1 MPVTSILVIDI
12 RESEKRTL
20 DRSVLSIWKNQDR
33 CCAVR
38 SKALVDRAAEVLCK
52 RFKDLESSPGIGIC
66 FAHAVVRDPA
76 FDERQRRQQFDAN
89 QASADTERVTFCI
102 CDQFRHN
109 QTE

>member
-1 MPVTSILVIDI
+1 MPVTSILVIGI
-12 RESEKRTL
+12 REKDARP
-20 DRSVLSIWKNQDR
+20 LSAVYFSWKNQDR

-38 SKALVDRAAEVLCK
+38 SKALVDRAAEVLCN

-89 QASADTERVTFCI
+89 QLILNA
-102 CDQFRHN
+102 
-109 QTE
+109 